1 MKAAIDDVNER
12 GCIPVKLLVMVAET
26 WISFRFHVSWNTI
39 YIFWPLK
46 NVKTENSLMVQWL
59 GCHALTAEGPGSI
72 PSQGT
77 KIPQAMW
84 QKKKKLIYKNH
95 LFLT

>member
-12 GCIPVKLLVMVAET
+12 GCIPDKLLVMVAET
-26 WISFRFHVSWNTI
+26 WISFRFHVSCNII
-39 YIFWPLK
+39 YTFWPLK
-46 NVKTENSLMVQWL
+46 NAKTENSLVVQWL
-59 GCHALTAEGPGSI
+59 GCHALTAEGLGSI

-84 QKKKKLIYKNH
+84 PEKEKIDL
-95 LFLT
+95 